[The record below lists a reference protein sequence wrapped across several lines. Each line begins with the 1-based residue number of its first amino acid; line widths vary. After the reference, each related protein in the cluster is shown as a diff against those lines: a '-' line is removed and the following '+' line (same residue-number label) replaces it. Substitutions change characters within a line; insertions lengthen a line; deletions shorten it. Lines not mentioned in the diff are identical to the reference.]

1 MDRRS
6 QQGFTL
12 VELMI
17 VLVVAAIALLAT
29 LPSFVGTFTRI
40 RVEGSGNEL
49 AADLQYA
56 RSEALRRRASVS
68 LVSSAGGYRITTPDP
83 ATAGATIQLKG
94 VEFAT
99 GLQVAEGAVTVTYD
113 AMRAM
118 VANEAVLT
126 IGDAAESARLR
137 ITVNAMG
144 RVEMCSP
151 GHTISN
157 YPAC

>member
-1 MDRRS
+1 MMDRRP
-6 QQGFTL
+6 QHGFTL

-17 VLVVAAIALLAT
+17 VLVVATIALLAT

-40 RVEGSGNEL
+40 RVEGTGNEL

-68 LVSSAGGYRITTPDP
+68 LVSSAGGYLITTPNP
-83 ATAGATIQLKG
+83 AAAGTIQLKG
-94 VEFAT
+94 VEFAS
-99 GLQVAEGAVTVTYD
+99 GLRVAEGAVTVTYD

-118 VANEAVLT
+118 VANEAVMTLS
-126 IGDAAESARLR
+126 DSAESARLR

-157 YPAC
+157 YPTC

>member
-1 MDRRS
+1 MQRS
-6 QQGFTL
+6 AQRGFTL
-12 VELMI
+12 LELMI
-17 VLVVAAIALLAT
+17 VVVVATIALLAT

-40 RVEGSGNEL
+40 RVEGTGNEL

-56 RSEALRRRASVS
+56 RSEALRRRAAVS
-68 LVSSAGGYRITTPDP
+68 LVSGASGYRITTPDP

-94 VEFAT
+94 VEFAS
-99 GLQVAEGAVTVTYD
+99 GLRVVEGTVTVSYD

-126 IGDAAESARLR
+126 ISDAADSALLR

-157 YPAC
+157 YPTC